1 MITMTQRRATSFFE
15 RSSGRYR
22 PRDSTST
29 TFAAQRIERTSWI
42 HSLQARSSDPGGT
55 LQPAT
60 TGLDRHRGGGRRRG
74 GLTRLSLIA
83 STLQPL
89 STAAATRSEEHTS
102 ELQSLLRISYAVFCL
117 KKK

>member
-60 TGLDRHRGGGRRRG
+60 TGPRPLP
-74 GLTRLSLIA
+74 RLPGKSPPRPGNRPLIA
-83 STLQPL
+83 VHLHLKAARQCSTWTDRQ
-89 STAAATRSEEHTS
+89 RGEEGKRVS
-102 ELQSLLRISYAVFCL
+102 VRVEQG
-117 KKK
+117 